1 MKTRISKNLVS
12 FSTIRRGNWQIK
24 LSIYKDKQLLLYAM
38 HIISE
43 ESLLKVFYDNDEAAI
58 FINFLAERD
67 DYE

>member
-1 MKTRISKNLVS
+1 MKTNISKHLIS
-12 FSTIRRGNWQIK
+12 FQTVRRGNWQIK